1 MRVFFSVD
9 SGIDLGVDISNATD
23 KAQRGDAPIPAVHV
37 VPGEIG
43 REALRGAQSER
54 HHAVDQLWYIRKD
67 DESSHEPVPDQDN
80 DHQRVGCE

>member
-1 MRVFFSVD
+1 
-9 SGIDLGVDISNATD
+9 
-23 KAQRGDAPIPAVHV
+23 VHV

-80 DHQRVGCE
+80 DHRRVGCE